1 MASEK
6 FRRQL
11 REEAQQWQGNG
22 LISPDQYEQLAHLYQ
37 FERLETS
44 ARDRFIVIL
53 IGLGSILLGL
63 GVITFV
69 AANWQAI
76 PRSFKLILLM
86 SFFLGVN
93 ILGYWLWTQPGII
106 PGRQSWQQRLG
117 TGFLLLGGLLMGAN
131 LALGSQMFHIGGA
144 AYELFL
150 VWGLGV
156 LAMAFGLR
164 LLSLSLLA
172 MLLLGIGY
180 WTGMMEPDRWSGV
193 PGLTVLLRGMPLFA
207 AFVYT
212 WLAYRTRS
220 RIIFGLGAIALITSF
235 FTTAT
240 DLAQRFPDAPALWAA
255 FALILPPA
263 LLWSYD
269 DHLWWSV
276 ARQPLPQTR
285 WFRSV
290 AQGLAIAYLVF
301 FTYLASFHWM
311 WSSMVDQRPFS
322 LQVSYWFGAGIG
334 LWFNPTILILFFM
347 TLASWIYLARPTA
360 RLQHWGLVQA
370 DLTVLLLLGVLAF
383 LVFWHLG
390 IFPLTVLATF
400 IINIILA
407 LFSIG
412 FIRQGLAEANRGLFW
427 CGLVL
432 LALHILSR
440 MLEYETGLLLK
451 SLSFVLCGLGVIL
464 FGLWFERNVRSLE
477 RPSALTPTPSEES
490 LS

>member
-11 REEAQQWQGNG
+11 RQEAQQWQGGG
-22 LISPDQYEQLAHLYQ
+22 LISPDQYEQLANLYQ

-44 ARDRFIVIL
+44 ARDRFIVTL

-76 PRSFKLILLM
+76 PRSLKLTLLLTV
-86 SFFLGVN
+86 FLGAN
-93 ILGYWLWTQPGII
+93 ILGYWLWTRPGVI

-144 AYELFL
+144 AYQLFL

-172 MLLLGIGY
+172 MLLLGVGY
-180 WTGMMEPDRWSGV
+180 WSGFIEPGNWSGSL
-193 PGLTVLLRGMPLFA
+193 GLTVLFQGMPLFA

-220 RIIFGLGAIALITSF
+220 RVVFALGAIALITSF
-235 FTTAT
+235 FTAAA
-240 DLAQRFPDAPALWAA
+240 DLAERFPDAPALWLTLV
-255 FALILPPA
+255 LILPPA

-269 DHLWWSV
+269 DYLWWSV
-276 ARQPLPQTR
+276 VRQPLPQHR
-285 WFRSV
+285 WFRSL
-290 AQGLAIAYLVF
+290 AQGLAIVYLVA
-301 FTYLASFHWM
+301 FTYLASFNWV
-311 WSSMVDQRPFS
+311 WANTIDRPS
-322 LQVSYWFGAGIG
+322 LGLQLSYWFGAGYG
-334 LWFNPTILILFFM
+334 LWLNPTILILILI
-347 TLASWIYLARPTA
+347 TLASWAYLARPTA
-360 RLQHWGLVQA
+360 RVQRWGLVQS
-370 DLTVLLLLGVLAF
+370 DITMLLLLGFLAF
-383 LVFWHLG
+383 LVIWHVGVSPLG
-390 IFPLTVLATF
+390 AVATF

-412 FIRQGLAEANRGLFW
+412 FIREGLAEANRGLFW

-440 MLEYETGLLLK
+440 MLEYDTGLLLK
-451 SLSFVLCGLGVIL
+451 SLSFVLCGVGVIL

-477 RPSALTPTPSEES
+477 RPSVLGPSSSEES
-490 LS
+490 IP